1 MPDEQKSSIPQKQPD
16 EQKTAPPQPNLPSQ
30 QDKTVR
36 VPNHSPQPK
45 FIQAKP
51 SLPGKEKLEFLK
63 RTDVRT
69 MSKDSA
75 NLRAQEAA
83 KERKRSESLA
93 SQKVSKTKRVREKE
107 IADYLLSG
115 NHTEIPQPKSQKAPS
130 RFDKLFIRILV
141 ILILLFSL
149 GNIVA
154 LAYYWFV
161 VSR

>member
-1 MPDEQKSSIPQKQPD
+1 MPDKQKAVPS
-16 EQKTAPPQPNLPSQ
+16 QPNLPAQ
-30 QDKTVR
+30 QDKTVK
-36 VPNHSPQPK
+36 VSNHSPRPK

-69 MSKDSA
+69 MTKDIA
-75 NLRAQEAA
+75 HLRGQEAA
-83 KERKRSESLA
+83 KERKRIEALA
-93 SQKVSKTKRVREKE
+93 SQKASKTKRAREKE
-107 IADYLLSG
+107 IADSLLSG
-115 NHTEIPQPKSQKAPS
+115 NHTEIPQPKIQKAPS